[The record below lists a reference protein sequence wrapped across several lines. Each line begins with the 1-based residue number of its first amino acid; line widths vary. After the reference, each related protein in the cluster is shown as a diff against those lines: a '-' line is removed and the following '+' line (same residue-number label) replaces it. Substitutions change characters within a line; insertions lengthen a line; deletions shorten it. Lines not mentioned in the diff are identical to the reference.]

1 MIIKEYTDEYKKI
14 WNSFIDVAKNSLFMH
29 KRDFMEYHADR
40 FEDNSLMFFDDK
52 DRLLALLPANKKD
65 NILYS
70 HGGLTFGGFIT
81 GQNMKQAKMLSCFD
95 LLKMYMNKHKFKSL
109 IYKTIPHI
117 YHSLPAEEDSY
128 ALFKNNAK
136 LLKVEPSST
145 IELTKLLKMPKG
157 RKSQISKAQREEVKV
172 TDSVDFET
180 FIRLENAVLSSRHN
194 TKAVHSAKELEYL
207 YSKFPE
213 NIRLV
218 AAMYNGQMI
227 AGTLLF
233 VYKDIVHTQYLA
245 SNEKGREIGALDL
258 VISSLIEEYKNEKRY
273 FDFGI
278 STEDGGK
285 FLNEGLIS
293 QKEGFGARTVCYNTW
308 ELSEVS

>member
-1 MIIKEYTDEYKKI
+1 MIIKEYTDEYKNL

-81 GQNMKQAKMLSCFD
+81 NEKMKQSKMLSCFD
-95 LLKMYMNKHKFKSL
+95 ALKIYLKEHNFGSL

-117 YHSLPAEEDSY
+117 YHSQPAEEDSY

-136 LLKVEPSST
+136 LLKVESSST
-145 IELTKLLKMPKG
+145 IDLKESFK
-157 RKSQISKAQREEVKV
+157 ISKARKSHISRAKREGIEVG
-172 TDSVDFET
+172 DSVQFNDFIELVNT
-180 FIRLENAVLSSRHN
+180 VLISRHN

-308 ELSEVS
+308 EVCSD

>member
-14 WNSFIDVAKNSLFMH
+14 WNSFIDVAKNPLFMH

-81 GQNMKQAKMLSCFD
+81 NEKMKQSKMLSCFD
-95 LLKMYMNKHKFKSL
+95 ALKIYLKEHNFESL

-117 YHSLPAEEDSY
+117 YHSQPAEEDSY